1 MNRIILFLFIIGIS
15 SYVQAQNTGFF
26 VVISEKENCPRK
38 FSTIDLRQFY
48 CSSQKPIIDQQA
60 FASVGEVILAKK
72 SRYLD
77 LFLSAKGMEVLKKLV
92 ATLPNATFILVVEN
106 KVIGVLENKDILGRF
121 IRIDAE
127 INSKEIYWIHDQLK
141 SVL

>member
-1 MNRIILFLFIIGIS
+1 
-15 SYVQAQNTGFF
+15 
-26 VVISEKENCPRK
+26 
-38 FSTIDLRQFY
+38 
-48 CSSQKPIIDQQA
+48 
-60 FASVGEVILAKK
+60 
-72 SRYLD
+72 
-77 LFLSAKGMEVLKKLV
+77 MEVLKKLV